1 MKKII
6 TIAAALVFV
15 LAFVTAFAD
24 EMPILTTVSKDAGN
38 MLYLEEAPGHAHP
51 KRFVGDL
58 FYEPKDVVSPTARK
72 DFGGPIV
79 EEKLVDS
86 GTALYESAFET
97 KLVEPG
103 ITGMAAGGVGREDKN
118 TRIWDNLMGPPGG
131 SDLP

>member
-1 MKKII
+1 MKRII
-6 TIAAALVFV
+6 TIVATVVFV

-24 EMPILTTVSKDAGN
+24 EMPVLTTVSKDAGN

-51 KRFVGDL
+51 KRFEGDL
-58 FYEPKDVVSPTARK
+58 FYEPKDVIKPTAKK
-72 DFGGPIV
+72 DFSGPIV

-97 KLVEPG
+97 RPVG
-103 ITGMAAGGVGREDKN
+103 ITGMAAGGVAREDGN